1 MARTIDGGAEG
12 LALQVSRQLREAII
26 SGKYAAGSPLRESA
40 LSEDFGVSRNTLRE
54 AFRELVSEG
63 LIEQQIHRGVA
74 VKVISADEIREIYII
89 RRTLEL
95 RGIQE
100 SVYAT
105 AQQLLAV
112 EESLKIAEQ
121 AAAAGQWHDF
131 GTKGLYF
138 HCQLVSLIGSPRLNE
153 LFRAICAQLRLAFAP
168 AASEERFQRPW
179 VSRDRDLFELV
190 ASGKI
195 QDATEAAESYFRDSE
210 RMVLAL
216 VKQDA
221 KLASG

>member
-1 MARTIDGGAEG
+1 MAKTADRGVEG

-63 LIEQQIHRGVA
+63 LVEQQIHRGVT
-74 VKVISADEIREIYII
+74 VKVMTADEIREIYII
-89 RRTLEL
+89 RRALEL
-95 RGIQE
+95 RGIQD

-105 AQQLLAV
+105 AQQLSAV
-112 EESLKIAEQ
+112 EDSLRIAEQ
-121 AAAAGQWHDF
+121 AALDGQWHDF

-138 HCQLVSLIGSPRLNE
+138 HCQLVSLIGSPRFNE

-179 VSRDRDLFELV
+179 VSRDRELFDLV

-195 QDATEAAESYFRDSE
+195 QEAIEAAENYFRDSE

-216 VKQDA
+216 VEQNSKIVA
-221 KLASG
+221 R